1 MDDEPKKI
9 IRKLLRLK
17 INSYWQNQISFEWI
31 SNRRRFRKLLRLKIN
46 SQWQNQIIF
55 EWTTN
60 RRRFLEN
67 FIASTAIIPGQIRQF
82 LNGRRT
88 EEDQEN
94 YLGSKSTVT
103 GKIRSALNGQP
114 TEEDD
119 EFIRLGG
126 LLRQGIQHLKE
137 KVNI

>member
-17 INSYWQNQISFEWI
+17 INSY
-31 SNRRRFRKLLRLKIN
+31 
-46 SQWQNQIIF
+46 WQNQIIF

-103 GKIRSALNGQP
+103 GKIRSYLNGQP
-114 TEEDD
+114 TEEDL
-119 EFIRLGG
+119 ENYLGS
-126 LLRQGIQHLKE
+126 QPKKIQKISQPQQQQFLAKLD
-137 KVNI
+137 NF